1 VAWLPV
7 RRQAPVEEDPI
18 STPFGLVAII
28 LLVLANGFFVAT
40 EFALVSVRRTRIQQL
55 ATEGSARARSVLGLL
70 NHLDMYIAATQL
82 GITMSSIALG
92 FIGAALGGWIANQL
106 ELPPLL
112 EIQLGGGSAFPT
124 VYAVM
129 GSALFVAVLGL
140 FRGRREDDWGPN
152 DG

>member
-1 VAWLPV
+1 MSSPLFWL
-7 RRQAPVEEDPI
+7 
-18 STPFGLVAII
+18 LI
-28 LLVLANGFFVAT
+28 LLVAAVCG
-40 EFALVSVRRTRIQQL
+40 SVGARI
-55 ATEGSARARSVLGLL
+55 GGRPYSVGCLG
-70 NHLDMYIAATQL
+70 
-82 GITMSSIALG
+82 SIALG